1 MQALALVGYVH
12 GHRQGT
18 AHTDMRV
25 LTCRWNAIARAA
37 VPGSLLVFAVLT
49 LSLAQAADAAS
60 APIASTGEAAELTT
74 SSATLKGSVYQGNQ
88 PTSYYFQYGLTSAYV
103 AQTAI
108 TPGTGTQTIHVA
120 ALVTGLSVDTTY
132 HYRLVAVNATG
143 TSEGADHTFTT
154 KKIPFKFTVAA
165 NPSRGLFDSPFTV
178 DGTLSG
184 TGSADHVVVLQ
195 ANPFLAGFKV
205 VGNPELTSAGGS
217 FAFSVPG
224 LTQNTQLRVATLET
238 PQVSSPIVVE
248 RVAVRVT
255 LHLRPVGRHGY
266 ARLSGTVTPAEPVA
280 LVDFQLLAPGRRP
293 ATVGSTV
300 ITGAAG
306 SFSRFSRVVRV
317 RRAGLYRAYVQ
328 VASGA
333 QVSNHSRA
341 ILIG

>member
-1 MQALALVGYVH
+1 ML
-12 GHRQGT
+12 
-18 AHTDMRV
+18 
-25 LTCRWNAIARAA
+25 
-37 VPGSLLVFAVLT
+37 GSLLAFAVLA
-49 LSLAQAADAAS
+49 LSLAPAADAAS
-60 APIASTGEAAELTT
+60 APTASTGEAAELTT

-103 AQTAI
+103 AQTAVTV

-120 ALVTGLSVDTTY
+120 VPVTGLSVGTTY

-143 TSEGADHTFTT
+143 TSVGVDRTFTT
-154 KKIPFKFTVAA
+154 KKIPLKFTVAA

-178 DGTLSG
+178 DGTLTG
-184 TGSADHVVVLQ
+184 TGSADHAVVLQ
-195 ANPFLAGFKV
+195 ANPFPYLAGFKV

-217 FAFSVPG
+217 FSFSVPG

-255 LHLRPVGRHGY
+255 LHLRAVGRHGY
-266 ARLSGTVTPAEPVA
+266 ARLFGTVTPAQPVA
-280 LVDFQLLAPGRRP
+280 LVDFQLLAPGHRL

-306 SFSRFSRVVRV
+306 SFSRFSRVVRI
-317 RRAGLYRAYVQ
+317 RRVGLYRAYVQ

-333 QVSNHSRA
+333 QLSNHSRA

>member
-1 MQALALVGYVH
+1 M
-12 GHRQGT
+12 
-18 AHTDMRV
+18 
-25 LTCRWNAIARAA
+25 
-37 VPGSLLVFAVLT
+37 PGSSLLFAVLA

-60 APIASTGEAAELTT
+60 APTASTGEAAELTT
-74 SSATLKGSVYQGNQ
+74 SSATLKGSVSQGNQ

-103 AQTAI
+103 AQTAV
-108 TPGTGTQTIHVA
+108 TPGAGTQTIHVA
-120 ALVTGLSVDTTY
+120 VSVAGLSVATTY

-143 TSEGADHTFTT
+143 TSVGVDRTFTT
-154 KKIPFKFTVAA
+154 KKIPLKFTVAA

-178 DGTLSG
+178 DGTLTG
-184 TGSADHVVVLQ
+184 TGSADHAVVLQ
-195 ANPFLAGFKV
+195 ANPFPYLGGFKV

-217 FAFSVPG
+217 FSFSVPG

-255 LHLRPVGRHGY
+255 LHLRAVGRHGY
-266 ARLSGTVTPAEPVA
+266 ARLFGTVTPAQPVA
-280 LVDFQLLAPGRRP
+280 LVDFQLLAPGHRMVR
-293 ATVGSTV
+293 VGSTV

-306 SFSRFSRVVRV
+306 SFSRFSRVVRI

-333 QVSNHSRA
+333 QLSNHSRA

>member
-1 MQALALVGYVH
+1 M
-12 GHRQGT
+12 
-18 AHTDMRV
+18 
-25 LTCRWNAIARAA
+25 
-37 VPGSLLVFAVLT
+37 PGSLLVFAVLA
-49 LSLAQAADAAS
+49 LGFAQAADAAS
-60 APIASTGEAAELTT
+60 APIATTGEAAELTT

-120 ALVTGLSVDTTY
+120 VPVTGLSVGTIY

-143 TSEGADHTFTT
+143 TSEGADRTFTT
-154 KKIPFKFTVAA
+154 KKIPLKLTVAA

-178 DGTLSG
+178 DGTLTG
-184 TGSADHVVVLQ
+184 TGSADHAVVLQ
-195 ANPFLAGFKV
+195 ANPFPFLAGFKV

-217 FAFSVPG
+217 FSFSVPG
-224 LTQNTQLRVATLET
+224 LMQNTQLRVATLET

-255 LHLRPVGRHGY
+255 LHLRAVGRHGY
-266 ARLSGTVTPAEPVA
+266 ARLFGTVTPAQPVA
-280 LVDFQLLAPGRRP
+280 LVDFQLLAPGHRVAR
-293 ATVGSTV
+293 VGSTV
-300 ITGAAG
+300 ISGAAG
-306 SFSRFSRVVRV
+306 SFSRFSRVVRI

-333 QVSNHSRA
+333 QLSNHSRA

>member
-1 MQALALVGYVH
+1 M
-12 GHRQGT
+12 
-18 AHTDMRV
+18 
-25 LTCRWNAIARAA
+25 
-37 VPGSLLVFAVLT
+37 PGSLLVFAVLA
-49 LSLAQAADAAS
+49 LGFAQAADAAS
-60 APIASTGEAAELTT
+60 APIATTGEAAELTT

-120 ALVTGLSVDTTY
+120 VPVTGLSVGTIY

-143 TSEGADHTFTT
+143 TSEGADRTFTT
-154 KKIPFKFTVAA
+154 KKIPLKLTVAA

-178 DGTLSG
+178 DGTLTG
-184 TGSADHVVVLQ
+184 TGSADHAVVLQ
-195 ANPFLAGFKV
+195 ANPFPFLAGFKV

-217 FAFSVPG
+217 FSFSVPG

-266 ARLSGTVTPAEPVA
+266 ARLFGTVTPAEPVA
-280 LVDFQLLAPGRRP
+280 LVDFQLLAPGHRVAR
-293 ATVGSTV
+293 VGSTV
-300 ITGAAG
+300 ISGAAG
-306 SFSRFSRVVRV
+306 SFSRFSRVVRI

-333 QVSNHSRA
+333 QLSNHSRA